1 VFPLESRIKNSD
13 LGPGLHSS
21 LPSMI
26 SQCRVVETSIE
37 AFPDVEHVDVKS

>member
-1 VFPLESRIKNSD
+1 VFPLEGRIKNSD
-13 LGPGLHSS
+13 LDSDSHSS

-26 SQCRVVETSIE
+26 SQCRVLKTSIE